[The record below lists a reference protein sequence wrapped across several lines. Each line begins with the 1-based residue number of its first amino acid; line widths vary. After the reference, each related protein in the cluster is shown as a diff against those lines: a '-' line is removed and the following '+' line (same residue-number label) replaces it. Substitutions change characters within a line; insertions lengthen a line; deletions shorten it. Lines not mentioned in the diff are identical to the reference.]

1 MSKPEK
7 VVVDKVINYP
17 IKEVESEFTSKD
29 SIIYSLGIGFSKDP
43 MNEEDL
49 KYTYELN
56 QDFTVFPTVG
66 ATFLL
71 IDKVFIPLTECPG
84 MPKFNPMMLLHGEH
98 KMEFFKPV
106 QPNVKLVTTG
116 KISDVADKGKGAF
129 VTFEITTY
137 EIDDAGKRVPLLV
150 NHMGLFIR
158 GLGGFGFKG
167 NSNTTMPKIPER
179 VADKIVEDKTVP
191 NQAIFYR
198 LAGDT
203 NPLHIDPNMAA
214 MGGFDKPILHG
225 LCSYG
230 ISSKLVVQAFCEG
243 DVNRLKSIQARFT
256 SHVFPGETLVL
267 SGWKD
272 GNKVIFSAKTAERG
286 KEVIQG
292 VAELNDTPS
301 AKL

>member
-1 MSKPEK
+1 MSRPEKIIPEK
-7 VVVDKVINYP
+7 VIDFKLPDDSTYF
-17 IKEVESEFTSKD
+17 SSKD
-29 SIIYSLGIGFSKDP
+29 AIIYALGIGYSKDP

-66 ATFLL
+66 TTFLL
-71 IDKVFIPLTECPG
+71 VEKVFAPLTECPG

-98 KMEFFKPV
+98 KIEFFKPV
-106 QPNVKLVTTG
+106 LPNVKLVTTG
-116 KISDVADKGKGAF
+116 KIADVADKGKGAF
-129 VTFEITTY
+129 VTFEFTTF
-137 EIDDAGKRVPLLV
+137 EVDDSGKRTPLLV
-150 NHMGLFIR
+150 QQMGLFIR

-167 NSNTTMPKIPER
+167 KSQNTLPKIPER
-179 VADKIVEDKTVP
+179 KPDQIVKETTVP

-203 NPLHIDPNMAA
+203 NPLHIDPNMAS

-225 LCSYG
+225 LCFYG
-230 ISSKLVVQAFCEG
+230 ISSKLVAQAFCGG
-243 DVNRLKSIQARFT
+243 DSTKIKSVYARFT
-256 SHVFPGETLVL
+256 SHVFPGETIQL
-267 SGWKD
+267 SGWKE
-272 GNKVIFSAKTAERG
+272 GNKIIFSATTTERG

>member
-1 MSKPEK
+1 
-7 VVVDKVINYP
+7 
-17 IKEVESEFTSKD
+17 
-29 SIIYSLGIGFSKDP
+29 
-43 MNEEDL
+43 MNEDEL

-66 ATFLL
+66 TTFLL
-71 IDKVFIPLTECPG
+71 VEKVFGPLTECPG

-98 KMEFFKPV
+98 KIEVLKPI

-129 VTFEITTY
+129 VTFELTTY
-137 EIDDAGKRVPLLV
+137 EVDDSGNRVPLLV

-167 NSNTTMPKIPER
+167 KSQSTLPKIPER
-179 VADKIVEDKTVP
+179 TPDKVIEDSTVA

-203 NPLHIDPNMAA
+203 NPLHIDPNMAS

-225 LCSYG
+225 LCFYG
-230 ISSKLVVQAFCEG
+230 ISSKLVAKAFCDG
-243 DVNRLKSIQARFT
+243 DSSRIKSVQARFT
-256 SHVFPGETLVL
+256 SHVFPGETIQL
-267 SGWKD
+267 SGWKE
-272 GNKVIFSAKTAERG
+272 GNKVIFSAKTTERG

-292 VAELNDTPS
+292 VVELNETPS